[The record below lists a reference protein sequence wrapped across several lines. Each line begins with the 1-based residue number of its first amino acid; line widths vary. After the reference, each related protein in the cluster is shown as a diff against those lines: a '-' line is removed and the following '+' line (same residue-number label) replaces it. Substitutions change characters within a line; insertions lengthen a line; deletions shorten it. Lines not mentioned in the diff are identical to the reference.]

1 MVAVLFAQLP
11 VKPTDTIGE
20 IQAVRAL
27 AAWWQSR
34 RHGLIHVCSHPDSL
48 LNQPWGC
55 LPTSNPSCY
64 GVVCLAWLRSRGV
77 MLASPA
83 STLVAPTTWA
93 PSVRMRWNIAIS
105 CSCQHAPMLSRTLPS
120 SQRTAEHIRDPP
132 ALLSCSQWCTF
143 IGRYRLF
150 TRLRDRGLLHTMPT
164 LLPGRLSSG
173 LKAVVGL
180 LGDRFYEYALPPP
193 RCGDDVFLT

>member
-1 MVAVLFAQLP
+1 MAAHNPGCCVMVAVLFAQLP

-93 PSVRMRWNIAIS
+93 PSVRTRWSIAIS

-120 SQRTAEHIRDPP
+120 SQRTEEHMRDPP
-132 ALLSCSQWCTF
+132 RCSHAHSGARLSAGTACSRVCVIVACCTRCLPCSQGAC
-143 IGRYRLF
+143 RL
-150 TRLRDRGLLHTMPT
+150 
-164 LLPGRLSSG
+164 
-173 LKAVVGL
+173 A
-180 LGDRFYEYALPPP
+180 
-193 RCGDDVFLT
+193 